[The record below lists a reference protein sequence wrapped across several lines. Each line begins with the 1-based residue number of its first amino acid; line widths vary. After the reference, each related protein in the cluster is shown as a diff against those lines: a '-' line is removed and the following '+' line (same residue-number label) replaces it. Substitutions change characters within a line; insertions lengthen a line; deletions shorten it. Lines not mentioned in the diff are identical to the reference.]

1 MTSSSCLDGP
11 DTLWLLC
18 LPVASTWQP
27 LGQHLLALK
36 PLNVDSCLPHPHTF
50 HPHTFHPHTFQVGGV
65 RGQEEEARRE
75 VENKIPEERE
85 EEEEEEEGEEPS
97 PLQKAHMLI
106 RRKSYLPQDFETSV
120 ALQQYNTVDKV
131 LTPSKEA

>member
-1 MTSSSCLDGP
+1 M
-11 DTLWLLC
+11 
-18 LPVASTWQP
+18 
-27 LGQHLLALK
+27 
-36 PLNVDSCLPHPHTF
+36 
-50 HPHTFHPHTFQVGGV
+50 
-65 RGQEEEARRE
+65 RGQEGEAGRE
-75 VENKIPEERE
+75 VENKVQEEE
-85 EEEEEEEGEEPS
+85 EGEEEEEEGEEPS

>member
-18 LPVASTWQP
+18 LPVATTWQP
-27 LGQHLLALK
+27 LGQHLFALK
-36 PLNVDSCLPHPHTF
+36 PLNVDSRLP
-50 HPHTFHPHTFQVGGV
+50 HPHTFQVGEV
-65 RGQEEEARRE
+65 RGQEGEARRE
-75 VENKIPEERE
+75 VENKIQEEREEE